1 MKAYVFPGQASQ
13 FEGMGK
19 DLYESSKIVKF
30 FFEEANDILGY
41 RISDTM
47 FEGSMEDLSKTEIT
61 QPAVYL
67 HSIAKVKLFADTF
80 QPDMVAGHSLGEFSA
95 LAAAGS
101 LSWQDGLQLVHK
113 RALAM
118 QKACALEPSA
128 MAAILGLDDEIVE
141 NICKEIEEYV
151 IPANY
156 NCPGQL
162 VISGSEKGVSQAV
175 DRLKEMG
182 AKRAIMLP
190 VSGAFHSKYMLP
202 AQNELAE
209 AIESTK
215 ISNPTCPIFQ
225 NFTARGV
232 EIAEEIKENL
242 IKQLTAPV
250 KWTQTMKEMIRM
262 GATEFI
268 EVGGTGKTL
277 QGFVKKLDRSFPTA
291 AL

>member
-1 MKAYVFPGQASQ
+1 MKAYIFPGQASQ

-19 DLYESSKIVKF
+19 DLYESSEIIKS
-30 FFEEANDILGY
+30 FFEEANEILEY

-47 FEGSMEDLSKTEIT
+47 FNGSMEDLSKTEIT
-61 QPAVYL
+61 QPAVFL
-67 HSIAKVKLFADTF
+67 HSIAKTKLLGDSFH
-80 QPDMVAGHSLGEFSA
+80 PDMVAGHSLGEFSA
-95 LAAAGS
+95 LTAANA
-101 LSWQDGLQLVHK
+101 LSWQDGLRLVHK
-113 RALAM
+113 RAMAM
-118 QKACALEPSA
+118 QKACEVEPSA
-128 MAAILGLDDEIVE
+128 MAAILGLDDEVVE
-141 NICKEIEEYV
+141 RICDEIEDYV

-162 VISGSEKGVSQAV
+162 VISGSKKGVAQAV
-175 DRLKEMG
+175 DRLNEVG

-209 AIESTK
+209 AIASTE
-215 ISNPTCPIFQ
+215 ISNPVCPIFQ

-232 EIAEEIKENL
+232 KVAEEIKENL

-250 KWTQTMKEMIRM
+250 KWTQTMKEMINY
-262 GATEFI
+262 GASEFI

-277 QGFVKKLDRSFPTA
+277 QGFVKKIDRSFPTS

>member
-1 MKAYVFPGQASQ
+1 MKAYIFPGQASQ

-19 DLYESSKIVKF
+19 DLYESSEIIKS
-30 FFEEANDILGY
+30 FFEEANEILEY

-47 FEGSMEDLSKTEIT
+47 FNGSMEDLSKTEIT
-61 QPAVYL
+61 QPAVFL
-67 HSIAKVKLFADTF
+67 HSIAKTKLLGDSFH
-80 QPDMVAGHSLGEFSA
+80 PDMVAGHSLGEFSA
-95 LAAAGS
+95 LTAANA
-101 LSWQDGLQLVHK
+101 LSWQDGLRLVHK
-113 RALAM
+113 RAMAM
-118 QKACALEPSA
+118 QKACEVEPSA
-128 MAAILGLDDEIVE
+128 MAAILGLDDEVVE
-141 NICKEIEEYV
+141 RICDEIEDYV

-162 VISGSEKGVSQAV
+162 VISGSKKGVAQAI
-175 DRLKEMG
+175 DRLNEVG

-209 AIESTK
+209 AIASTE
-215 ISNPTCPIFQ
+215 ISNPVCPIFQ

-232 EIAEEIKENL
+232 KVAEEIKENL

-250 KWTQTMKEMIRM
+250 KWTQTMKEMINY
-262 GATEFI
+262 GASEFI

-277 QGFVKKLDRSFPTA
+277 QGFVKKIDRSFPTS

>member
-1 MKAYVFPGQASQ
+1 MKAYIFPGQASQ

-19 DLYESSKIVKF
+19 DLYESSEIIKS
-30 FFEEANDILGY
+30 FFEEANEILEY

-47 FEGSMEDLSKTEIT
+47 FNGSMEDLSKTEIT
-61 QPAVYL
+61 QPAVFL
-67 HSIAKVKLFADTF
+67 HSIAKTKLLGDSFH
-80 QPDMVAGHSLGEFSA
+80 PDMVAGHSLGEFSA
-95 LAAAGS
+95 LTAANA
-101 LSWQDGLQLVHK
+101 LSWQDGLRLVHK
-113 RALAM
+113 RAMAM
-118 QKACALEPSA
+118 QKACEVEPSA
-128 MAAILGLDDEIVE
+128 MAAILGLDDEVVE
-141 NICKEIEEYV
+141 RVCDEIEDYV

-162 VISGSEKGVSQAV
+162 VISGSKKGVAQAV
-175 DRLKEMG
+175 DRLNEVG

-209 AIESTK
+209 AIASTE
-215 ISNPTCPIFQ
+215 ISNPVCPIFQ

-232 EIAEEIKENL
+232 KVAEEIKENL

-250 KWTQTMKEMIRM
+250 KWTQTMKEMINY
-262 GATEFI
+262 GASEFI

-277 QGFVKKLDRSFPTA
+277 QGFVKKIDRSFPTS

>member
-1 MKAYVFPGQASQ
+1 MKAYIFPGQASQ

-19 DLYESSKIVKF
+19 DLYESSEIVKS
-30 FFEEANDILGY
+30 FFEEANEILGY

-47 FEGSMEDLSKTEIT
+47 FNGSMEELSKTEIT
-61 QPAVYL
+61 QPAVFL
-67 HSIAKVKLFADTF
+67 HSIAKIKLIGDSYK
-80 QPDMVAGHSLGEFSA
+80 PDMVAGHSLGEFSA
-95 LAAAGS
+95 LTSAGA
-101 LSWQDGLQLVHK
+101 LSWQDGLRLVHK
-113 RALAM
+113 RAIAM
-118 QKACALEPSA
+118 QKACELQPSA
-128 MAAILGLDDEIVE
+128 MAAILGLDDEVVE
-141 NICKEIEEYV
+141 GVCNEIEDYV

-162 VISGSEKGVSQAV
+162 VISGSKKGVANAV
-175 DRLKEMG
+175 DRLNEVG

-209 AIESTK
+209 AIESIE
-215 ISNPTCPIFQ
+215 ISNPFCPIFQ
-225 NFTARGV
+225 NFTASGV
-232 EIAEEIKENL
+232 KIASEIKENL

-250 KWTQTMKEMIRM
+250 KWTQTMKEMIKY

-277 QGFVKKLDRSFPTA
+277 QGFVKKLDRSIPTS

>member
-1 MKAYVFPGQASQ
+1 MKAYIFPGQASQ

-19 DLYESSKIVKF
+19 DLYESSKIVQSY
-30 FFEEANDILGY
+30 FEEANDILGY

-47 FEGSMEDLSKTEIT
+47 FEGSMADLTKTEVT
-61 QPAVYL
+61 QPAVFL
-67 HSIAKVKLFADTF
+67 HSIAKIKLIKDSF

-95 LAAAGS
+95 LVAADA
-101 LSWQDGLQLVHK
+101 LSWQDGLILVHK

-128 MAAILGLDDEIVE
+128 MAAILGLEDEIVE
-141 NICKEIEEYV
+141 IICNEVEDYV

-162 VISGSEKGVSQAV
+162 VISGSEKGVSRAV
-175 DRLKEMG
+175 ELLKERG

-190 VSGAFHSKYMLP
+190 VSGAFHSKFMLP
-202 AQNELAE
+202 AQNELAD
-209 AIESTK
+209 AIEATA

-225 NFTARGV
+225 NFTASGV
-232 EIAEEIKENL
+232 VVASEIKENL

-250 KWTQTMKEMIRM
+250 KWTQTMKEMIKY
-262 GATEFI
+262 GAFEFI

-277 QGFVKKLDRSFPTA
+277 QGFVKKLDRSFPTF

>member
-1 MKAYVFPGQASQ
+1 MKAYIFPGQASQ

-19 DLYESSKIVKF
+19 DLYESSEIIKS
-30 FFEEANDILGY
+30 FFEEANEILEY

-47 FEGSMEDLSKTEIT
+47 FNGSMEDLSKTEIT
-61 QPAVYL
+61 QPAVFL
-67 HSIAKVKLFADTF
+67 HSIAKTKLLGDSFH
-80 QPDMVAGHSLGEFSA
+80 PDMVAGHSLGEFSA
-95 LAAAGS
+95 LTAANA
-101 LSWQDGLQLVHK
+101 LSWQDGLRLVHK
-113 RALAM
+113 RAMAM
-118 QKACALEPSA
+118 QKACEVEPSA
-128 MAAILGLDDEIVE
+128 MAAILGLDDEVVE
-141 NICKEIEEYV
+141 RICYEIEDYV

-162 VISGSEKGVSQAV
+162 VISGSKKGVAQAV
-175 DRLKEMG
+175 DRLNEVG

-209 AIESTK
+209 AIASTE
-215 ISNPTCPIFQ
+215 ISNPVCPIFQ

-232 EIAEEIKENL
+232 KVAEEIKENL

-250 KWTQTMKEMIRM
+250 KWTQTMKEMINY
-262 GATEFI
+262 GASEFI

-277 QGFVKKLDRSFPTA
+277 QGFVKKIDRSFPTS

>member
-1 MKAYVFPGQASQ
+1 MKAYIFPGQASQ

-19 DLYESSKIVKF
+19 DLYESSEIIKS
-30 FFEEANDILGY
+30 FFEEANEILEY

-47 FEGSMEDLSKTEIT
+47 FNGSMEDLSKTEIT
-61 QPAVYL
+61 QPAVFL
-67 HSIAKVKLFADTF
+67 HSIAKTKLLGDSFH
-80 QPDMVAGHSLGEFSA
+80 PDMVAGHSLGEFSA
-95 LAAAGS
+95 LTAANA
-101 LSWQDGLQLVHK
+101 LSWQDGLRLVHK
-113 RALAM
+113 RAMAM
-118 QKACALEPSA
+118 QKACEVEPSA
-128 MAAILGLDDEIVE
+128 MAAILGLDDEVVE
-141 NICKEIEEYV
+141 RICDEIEDYV

-162 VISGSEKGVSQAV
+162 VISGSKKGVGQAV
-175 DRLKEMG
+175 DRLNEVG

-209 AIESTK
+209 AIASTE
-215 ISNPTCPIFQ
+215 ISNPVCPIFQ

-232 EIAEEIKENL
+232 KVAEEIKENL

-250 KWTQTMKEMIRM
+250 KWTQTMKEMINY
-262 GATEFI
+262 GASEFI

-277 QGFVKKLDRSFPTA
+277 QGFVKKIDRSFPTS

>member
-1 MKAYVFPGQASQ
+1 MKAYIFPGQASQ

-19 DLYESSKIVKF
+19 DLYESSEIIKS
-30 FFEEANDILGY
+30 FFEEANEILEY

-47 FEGSMEDLSKTEIT
+47 FNGSMEDLSKTEIT
-61 QPAVYL
+61 QPAVFL
-67 HSIAKVKLFADTF
+67 HSIAKTKLLGDSFH
-80 QPDMVAGHSLGEFSA
+80 PDMVAGHSLGEFSA
-95 LAAAGS
+95 LTAANA
-101 LSWQDGLQLVHK
+101 LSWQDGLRLVHK
-113 RALAM
+113 RAMAM
-118 QKACALEPSA
+118 QKACEVEPSA
-128 MAAILGLDDEIVE
+128 MAAILGLDDEVVE
-141 NICKEIEEYV
+141 RICDEIGDYV

-162 VISGSEKGVSQAV
+162 VISGSKKGVAQAV
-175 DRLKEMG
+175 DRLNEVG

-209 AIESTK
+209 AIASTE
-215 ISNPTCPIFQ
+215 ISNPVCPIFQ

-232 EIAEEIKENL
+232 KVAEEIKENL

-250 KWTQTMKEMIRM
+250 KWTQTMKEMINY
-262 GATEFI
+262 GASEFI

-277 QGFVKKLDRSFPTA
+277 QGFVKKIDRSFPTS